1 VGIGPTGGNKP
12 PARTTGNT
20 GSGQVRQT
28 NTATGTAQAQGTG
41 TAQTKGQGQVA
52 DGFQQGTGRAGPA
65 LQVAAAAGRK
75 PPDTVYD
82 GAYVGAGGKTYP
94 PTTPLSE
101 VDGVKPS
108 NGARPNGT
116 IVYVN
121 GINTTKETQS
131 NSLQK
136 IADKTGANVIG
147 IHNATEGTVKDLA
160 QCVGDKLDIGKNPAV
175 DTVADTVYKELKA
188 GRGVHL
194 MAHSQG
200 GLITSR
206 ALNDVKN
213 RLRMEDGMSK
223 QQAKALM
230 ANVSVETFGAAAV
243 RYPDGPQYVHYV
255 NRADPVPSLVGQ
267 GAVKNPF
274 SDPGKNGVVHRFTEA
289 HLNPIASHSFDDLYL
304 NRRVPFA
311 QARAGQFN

>member
-1 VGIGPTGGNKP
+1 MGINPTGGNRA

-28 NTATGTAQAQGTG
+28 NTATGPAPAQGTARG
-41 TAQTKGQGQVA
+41 TGQVA
-52 DGFQQGTGRAGPA
+52 DGFQQGAGRAGPA
-65 LQVAAAAGRK
+65 LQVSAAGGRK

-82 GAYVGAGGKTYP
+82 GAYVGAGGRTYP

-136 IADKTGANVIG
+136 IADRTGANVIG

-160 QCVGDKLDIGKNPAV
+160 QCLGDKLDIGKNPAV

-213 RLRMEDGMSK
+213 RLRLEDGMSRK
-223 QQAKALM
+223 QAEALM
-230 ANVSVETFGAAAV
+230 ANVSVESFGAAAV

-267 GAVKNPF
+267 GPVSNF
-274 SDPGKNGVVHRFTEA
+274 ISDPGKNGVVHRFTEA

-311 QARAGQFN
+311 QARAGQFD